1 MHYTS
6 WDRGDRDRP
15 RLLAE
20 EGPLELAVFDAAA
33 EKADVA
39 GEVWELSYSKDLGA
53 TATLADGRVYRAA
66 GKFPR
71 DKQLKVSLNGHS
83 FTLINENKNDWIVDD
98 NHDHK
103 IAQFTGAHHGVRKAI
118 LEFEGHAE
126 DHGLD
131 SDDVVALSWF
141 ARLALESRM
150 EQTANA
156 LIITLVILSV
166 AGILAF
172 II

>member
-20 EGPLELAVFDAAA
+20 DGPLELATFDTGA
-33 EKADVA
+33 EKAVVA
-39 GEVWELSYSKDLGA
+39 EETWELSYSKDLGA
-53 TATLADGRVYRAA
+53 TATLADGRGYRAA

-71 DKQLKVSLNGHS
+71 DKQLKVSLDGRS
-83 FTLINENKNDWIVDD
+83 FTLVNENKNDWIIDD
-98 NHDHK
+98 GHDHK
-103 IAQFTGAHHGVRKAI
+103 IAQFTGSHHGVRQAI
-118 LEFEGHAE
+118 LEFEGDAG

-131 SDDVVALSWF
+131 SDDIVALSWF

-150 EQTANA
+150 DQTANA
-156 LIITLVILSV
+156 LIGTLIILTL
-166 AGILAF
+166 AGVLAF

>member
-15 RLLAE
+15 KLLAE
-20 EGPLELAVFDAAA
+20 DGPLELATFDTGAQQAVV
-33 EKADVA
+33 AD
-39 GEVWELSYSKDLGA
+39 ETWELSYSKDLGA
-53 TATLADGRVYRAA
+53 AATLADGRVYRAA

-71 DKQLKVSLNGHS
+71 DKRLKVSLNGRS
-83 FTLINENKNDWIVDD
+83 FTLVNEDKNDWIIDD
-98 NHDHK
+98 SHDNK
-103 IAQFTGAHHGVRKAI
+103 VAQFTGAHQGVRKAI
-118 LEFEGHAE
+118 LEFEGEAE

-150 EQTANA
+150 DQSANA
-156 LIITLVILSV
+156 LIATLIILSV
-166 AGILAF
+166 AGVLAF
-172 II
+172 IL